1 LKFTDLDLSESVI
14 LGLNDVQYTEP
25 TPIQEQSI
33 PEALKGRDVLGA
45 AKTGSGKTGAFVIPI
60 LDQIIKNPSEGV
72 KALII
77 SPTRELA
84 SQIDE
89 QIFALGYHTGISS
102 ATIIGGEDFG
112 KQADSIKSG
121 VDIIVATPGRLMD
134 QMRVINI
141 DFTNLKHLVLDEAD
155 RMLDMGFLPDIKHIL
170 NQLPQKR
177 QNLLFSATIPDEI
190 QNLIDS
196 IMNDPVK
203 IEIEKSKA
211 ADSVKQEV
219 YFVPNYQKLEL
230 IEHILQTYKWSSCI
244 VFSSTKKGTELIGK
258 DLTKIGMEVA
268 TIHGDRDQNE
278 RNQALH
284 DFKTGK
290 VKIIVATD
298 VLARGIDIDDV
309 SLIVNYDVPKS
320 PEDYIH
326 RIGRTG
332 RYDKTGLA
340 ITFVNRNDG
349 RLFKAVE
356 EKVPD
361 IERKHRPEHIKNKNS
376 GSKSGKSTGQKT
388 QKTGSDNKKNEPQHR
403 KRAEDSSPKHTS
415 SGQKERDT
423 GKQDRRN
430 QKNDHRTRGTE
441 RDRDEDRAGRS
452 TQQKPR
458 RRIEIKRHEAATMRK
473 PDKPIRHPKGF
484 WGFIRSFF
492 S

>member
-1 LKFTDLDLSESVI
+1 MSDSVI
-14 LGLNDVQYTEP
+14 AGLNDVQYTET

-33 PEALKGRDVLGA
+33 PEALKGRDVLGS

-60 LDQIIKNPSEGV
+60 LDQIVKNPSEGV

-84 SQIDE
+84 TQIDE
-89 QIFALGYHTGISS
+89 QIFALGYHTGIGS

-112 KQADSIKSG
+112 KQADSIRSG

-134 QMRVINI
+134 QMRVMNI
-141 DFTNLKHLVLDEAD
+141 DFSNLRYLVLDEAD

-170 NQLPQKR
+170 KHLPDKR

-190 QNLIDS
+190 QSLIDE

-219 YFVPNYQKLEL
+219 YFVPNYQKLDL
-230 IEHILQTYKWSSCI
+230 IEHILQSYKWTSCI
-244 VFSSTKKGTELIGK
+244 VFSSTKRGTELIGK
-258 DLTKIGMEVA
+258 DLKKIGMEVA

-284 DFKTGK
+284 EFKTGK

-309 SLIVNYDVPKS
+309 SLIVNYDAPKS

-349 RLFKAVE
+349 NLFKAIE
-356 EKVPD
+356 QKVPD

-376 GSKSGKSTGQKT
+376 KSSSSSKT
-388 QKTGSDNKKNEPQHR
+388 QKTSKKETDQKPKETSGDRSEQKGSDKDTPKPQNQDSAKNTHQETKPPRSSSSSDKNPGKTDKNDGHR
-403 KRAEDSSPKHTS
+403 SSGRSPK
-415 SGQKERDT
+415 RL
-423 GKQDRRN
+423 
-430 QKNDHRTRGTE
+430 
-441 RDRDEDRAGRS
+441 
-452 TQQKPR
+452 
-458 RRIEIKRHEAATMRK
+458 EINRHETATMRK
-473 PDKPIRHPKGF
+473 PDKPVKHPKGF